1 VEANFFEQYGL
12 ELQKK
17 KNLSIGETYPI
28 YGMITEVLEETPAG
42 VEVVINFNLK
52 ACLLV
57 DCPEKRG
64 IILDRAFEPG
74 IFVSTVTGIDGKA
87 ISVDCKT
94 VVFGRKA
101 TAELN

>member
-17 KNLSIGETYPI
+17 SLSIGETYPI
-28 YGMITEVLEETPAG
+28 YGMITEVLEETTGG
-42 VEVVINFNLK
+42 VEVMINFNLR
-52 ACLLV
+52 ASLQV

-64 IILDRAFEPG
+64 IIMDRAFEPG
-74 IFVSTVTGIDGKA
+74 IFVSTVTDIDGKA

-94 VVFGRKA
+94 VVFGRKP
-101 TAELN
+101 EVGVN